1 MSFDSTVR
9 LRRNPI
15 FLRKTAM
22 VEPSELSLMQ
32 ALPIDGILESLR
44 IGVGF
49 LWTAAWAIIMG
60 LVITSL
66 VQVYVSKERMASV
79 LGEGDLAGLTRA
91 TAFGAAS
98 SGCSFGAV
106 AIGKGLFKKGAHA
119 VNFLAFMFASTNL
132 IVELGLM
139 ILILLGWEF
148 LLAELLG
155 GLVLIAVMAV
165 IVHLTLPETL
175 FDEVR
180 RTLEERDRESGTT
193 EDPTCGMEGKD
204 EYSIA
209 TDGGET
215 LTFCSEGC
223 METYRQQTASRGGW
237 YAELRSW
244 GGWYKVGNQY
254 RKEWSMIWK
263 DVIAG
268 FLISGFVI
276 VFVPQRVWNALFLEG
291 DGLLVT
297 AENAVMGVAIAV
309 ISFVGSM
316 GNVPFAVALWG
327 GGISFAGVIAFVYAD
342 LITIPVLNVYR
353 KYYGWRVML
362 YILGV
367 FFVTMAFT
375 GFLMELLFDALGI
388 VPNLAGGETATD
400 RTYFERN
407 YTFYLNLIAFA
418 LSGFLLYVYRRGL
431 GAPGEYRDP
440 VCGMRTDD
448 TGPAAT
454 HDGTTY
460 YFCSETCAETFE
472 TDPATY
478 ATDRPMVH
486 TDGAHDHDH
495 H

>member
-1 MSFDSTVR
+1 
-9 LRRNPI
+9 
-15 FLRKTAM
+15 
-22 VEPSELSLMQ
+22 MQ
-32 ALPIDGILESLR
+32 ATVFDGVLEALR

-60 LVITSL
+60 LTVTSL
-66 VQVYVSKERMASV
+66 VQVYVSKERMAQV
-79 LGEGDLAGLTRA
+79 LGDGDLGGLTKA
-91 TAFGAAS
+91 TVFGAAS

-155 GLVLIAVMAV
+155 GLILIAVMAV
-165 IVHLTLPETL
+165 IVHLTLPENL
-175 FDEVR
+175 FGEVR
-180 RTLEERDRESGTT
+180 QTLNERDRESGVT
-193 EDPTCGMEGKD
+193 EDPTCGMEGKK
-204 EYSIA
+204 EYTLT

-215 LTFCSEGC
+215 LQFCSEGC
-223 METYRQQTASRGGW
+223 METYLQETSSSGGW
-237 YAELRSW
+237 RDELLSW
-244 GGWYKVGNQY
+244 GGWYKVANQY

-276 VFVPQRVWNALFLEG
+276 VFVPQWVWNTLFIQG

-297 AENAVMGVAIAV
+297 AENAIMGVAIAV
-309 ISFVGSM
+309 ISF
-316 GNVPFAVALWG
+316 
-327 GGISFAGVIAFVYAD
+327 D

-353 KYYGWRVML
+353 KYYGWKIML

-388 VPNLAGGETATD
+388 VPDLAGGETATEQ
-400 RTYFERN
+400 TYFELN
-407 YTFYLNLIAFA
+407 YTFYLNLIAFG

-431 GAPGEYRDP
+431 GAPGQYRDP

-448 TGPAAT
+448 DGPSAS
-454 HDGTTY
+454 HEGTTY
-460 YFCSETCAETFE
+460 YFCSSACKRRFE
-472 TDPATY
+472 ENPTAFAGQSPQVT
-478 ATDRPMVH
+478 T
-486 TDGAHDHDH
+486 HDHDH
-495 H
+495 DQ

>member
-1 MSFDSTVR
+1 
-9 LRRNPI
+9 
-15 FLRKTAM
+15 
-22 VEPSELSLMQ
+22 MQ
-32 ALPIDGILESLR
+32 AAGIDGVIESLR

-49 LWTAAWAIIMG
+49 LWTAAWAIVMG
-60 LVITSL
+60 LTITSL
-66 VQVYVSKERMASV
+66 VQVYVSKERMARV
-79 LGEGDLAGLTRA
+79 LGDGDLAGLARA
-91 TAFGAAS
+91 TLFGAVS

-155 GLVLIAVMAV
+155 GLVLIAVMALL
-165 IVHLTLPETL
+165 VHLTLPETL

-180 RTLEERDRESGTT
+180 TELDQHDHDHGIT

-204 EYSIA
+204 EYSIV

-215 LTFCSEGC
+215 LKFCSEGC
-223 METYRQQTASRGGW
+223 LETYRQAAASRGGW
-237 YAELRSW
+237 RDELRSW
-244 GGWYKVGNQY
+244 GGWYKLGNQY
-254 RKEWSMIWK
+254 RKEWSMIWT
-263 DVIAG
+263 DVVAG

-276 VFVPQRVWNALFLEG
+276 VFVPQRVWNTLFLQG
-291 DGLLVT
+291 DSLLVT
-297 AENAVMGVAIAV
+297 AENATMGVAIAV
-309 ISFVGSM
+309 VSFVGSM

-353 KYYGWRVML
+353 KYYGWKVML

-375 GFLMELLFDALGI
+375 GFVMELLFDALGI
-388 VPNLAGGETATD
+388 VPNLAAGETATEQ
-400 RTYFERN
+400 TYFELD
-407 YTFYLNLIAFA
+407 YTFYLNLVAFA

-431 GAPGEYRDP
+431 GAPGQYRDP

-448 TGPAAT
+448 DDGPSAIY
-454 HDGTTY
+454 DGEPY
-460 YFCSETCAETFE
+460 YFCSNTCKRSFE
-472 TDPATY
+472 ADPA
-478 ATDRPMVH
+478 AFAHGGPRVTDADR
-486 TDGAHDHDH
+486 DH
-495 H
+495 

>member
-1 MSFDSTVR
+1 MPATLV
-9 LRRNPI
+9 
-15 FLRKTAM
+15 
-22 VEPSELSLMQ
+22 
-32 ALPIDGILESLR
+32 DGLTESLR

-60 LVITSL
+60 LTVTSL
-66 VQVYVSKERMASV
+66 VQVYVSKERMAGV
-79 LGEGDLAGLTRA
+79 LGDGDLSGLTKA
-91 TAFGAAS
+91 TVFGAAS

-119 VNFLAFMFASTNL
+119 VNFFAFMFASTNL

-155 GLVLIAVMAV
+155 GLILIAVMAV
-165 IVHLTLPETL
+165 IVHLTLPENH
-175 FDEVR
+175 FEEVR
-180 RTLEERDRESGTT
+180 ERITDRDSDTGVT

-204 EYSIA
+204 EYSLT
-209 TDGGET
+209 TDDGET
-215 LTFCSEGC
+215 LKFCSEGC
-223 METYRQQTASRGGW
+223 METYRQETASRGGW
-237 YAELRSW
+237 REELLSW
-244 GGWYKVGNQY
+244 GGWYKLGNQF

-276 VFVPQRVWNALFLEG
+276 VFVPQSVWNALFIQG

-297 AENAVMGVAIAV
+297 AENAIMGVAIAV
-309 ISFVGSM
+309 LSFVGSM

-342 LITIPVLNVYR
+342 LITVPVLNVYR
-353 KYYGWRVML
+353 KYYGWKIML

-388 VPNLAGGETATD
+388 VPDLASGETATEQ
-400 RTYFERN
+400 TYFELN

-431 GAPGEYRDP
+431 GAPGQYRDP

-448 TGPAAT
+448 DGPSVT
-454 HDGTTY
+454 HDGEAY
-460 YFCSETCAETFE
+460 YFCSKACKRAFE
-472 TDPATY
+472 DDPSAFE
-478 ATDRPMVH
+478 AADSH
-486 TDGAHDHDH
+486 LAGSHHDH
-495 H
+495 

>member
-1 MSFDSTVR
+1 MEA
-9 LRRNPI
+9 I
-15 FLRKTAM
+15 
-22 VEPSELSLMQ
+22 VES
-32 ALPIDGILESLR
+32 IIESLR

-60 LVITSL
+60 LTITSL
-66 VQVYVSKERMASV
+66 VQVYVSKERMARV
-79 LGEGDLAGLTRA
+79 LGDGDLSGLVKA
-91 TAFGAAS
+91 TVFGAAS

-119 VNFLAFMFASTNL
+119 VNFMAFMFASTNL

-148 LLAELLG
+148 LVAELLG
-155 GLVLIAVMAV
+155 GLILIIVMSV
-165 IVHLTLPETL
+165 IVHLTLPENL
-175 FDEVR
+175 FSQVR
-180 RTLEERDRESGTT
+180 ETINERDRKSGVT

-204 EYSIA
+204 EYSLT

-215 LTFCSEGC
+215 VKFCSEGC
-223 METYRQQTASRGGW
+223 METYRQQTASSGDWRD
-237 YAELRSW
+237 ELQSW
-244 GGWYKVGNQY
+244 GGWYKIANQY

-263 DVIAG
+263 DIVAG

-276 VFVPQRVWNALFLEG
+276 VFVPQWVWNTLFIQG

-297 AENAVMGVAIAV
+297 AENAIMGVAIAV

-353 KYYGWRVML
+353 KYYGGTVML

-375 GFLMELLFDALGI
+375 GFLMEVLFDALGI
-388 VPNLAGGETATD
+388 VPDLTGGETATEQ
-400 RTYFERN
+400 TYFELN

-431 GAPGEYRDP
+431 GAPGQYRDP

-448 TGPAAT
+448 DGPSAT
-454 HDGTTY
+454 HEGITY
-460 YFCSETCAETFE
+460 HFCSNTCKQRFE
-472 TDPATY
+472 QEPGQFSDRGVIASHDP
-478 ATDRPMVH
+478 
-486 TDGAHDHDH
+486 DHGH
-495 H
+495 

>member
-1 MSFDSTVR
+1 
-9 LRRNPI
+9 
-15 FLRKTAM
+15 
-22 VEPSELSLMQ
+22 MQ
-32 ALPIDGILESLR
+32 AALVDGIFESLR

-66 VQVYVSKERMASV
+66 VQVYVSKERMAQV
-79 LGEGDLAGLTRA
+79 LGDGDLNGLTKA

-155 GLVLIAVMAV
+155 GLILIAVMAV
-165 IVHLTLPETL
+165 IVHLTLPESL
-175 FDEVR
+175 FSEVR
-180 RTLEERDRESGTT
+180 ETLNERDHASGIT

-204 EYSIA
+204 EYTLT

-215 LTFCSEGC
+215 LKFCSAGC
-223 METYRQQTASRGGW
+223 METYRQETSSRGGW
-237 YAELRSW
+237 REELLSL

-263 DVIAG
+263 DVVAG

-276 VFVPQRVWNALFLEG
+276 VFVPQWVWNTLFIQG

-297 AENAVMGVAIAV
+297 AENAIMGVAIAV

-353 KYYGWRVML
+353 KYYGWKIML

-388 VPNLAGGETATD
+388 VPDLAGGETATEQ
-400 RTYFERN
+400 TYFELN

-431 GAPGEYRDP
+431 GAPGQYRDP

-448 TGPAAT
+448 EGPSASR
-454 HDGTTY
+454 DGTTY
-460 YFCSETCAETFE
+460 YFCSKTCKRAFE
-472 TDPATY
+472 EEPTEFTDQSPK
-478 ATDRPMVH
+478 MSSH
-486 TDGAHDHDH
+486 NHDHDH
-495 H
+495 

>member
-1 MSFDSTVR
+1 MQVTMIEG
-9 LRRNPI
+9 I
-15 FLRKTAM
+15 FEA
-22 VEPSELSLMQ
+22 
-32 ALPIDGILESLR
+32 LR

-60 LVITSL
+60 LTITSL
-66 VQVYVSKERMASV
+66 VQVYVSKERMAQV
-79 LGEGDLAGLTRA
+79 LGDGDLSGLTKA

-155 GLVLIAVMAV
+155 GLILIAVMAV

-180 RTLEERDRESGTT
+180 ETLNERDRESGIT

-204 EYSIA
+204 EYA
-209 TDGGET
+209 LTTDGGET
-215 LTFCSEGC
+215 LKFCSEGC
-223 METYRQQTASRGGW
+223 METYRQETSSRGGW
-237 YAELRSW
+237 RDELLSW
-244 GGWYKVGNQY
+244 GGWYKIANQY

-263 DVIAG
+263 DIIAG

-276 VFVPQRVWNALFLEG
+276 VFVPQWVWNTLFIQG

-297 AENAVMGVAIAV
+297 AENAIMGVIIAV
-309 ISFVGSM
+309 LSFVGSM

-327 GGISFAGVIAFVYAD
+327 GGVSFAGIIAFVYAD

-353 KYYGWRVML
+353 KYYGWKIML

-388 VPNLAGGETATD
+388 VPDLAGGETATEQ
-400 RTYFERN
+400 TYFELN

-431 GAPGEYRDP
+431 GAPGQYRDP

-448 TGPAAT
+448 DGPSAS

-460 YFCSETCAETFE
+460 YFCSKACKRTFE
-472 TDPATY
+472 EDPMKFA
-478 ATDRPMVH
+478 DHSPQISS
-486 TDGAHDHDH
+486 HDHDH
-495 H
+495 DH

>member
-1 MSFDSTVR
+1 
-9 LRRNPI
+9 
-15 FLRKTAM
+15 
-22 VEPSELSLMQ
+22 MQ
-32 ALPIDGILESLR
+32 AALVDGILESLR

-66 VQVYVSKERMASV
+66 VQVYVSKERMAQV
-79 LGEGDLAGLTRA
+79 LGEGNLSGLTKA
-91 TAFGAAS
+91 TVFGAAS

-106 AIGKGLFKKGAHA
+106 AIGKGLFKKGAHT

-148 LLAELLG
+148 LVAELLG
-155 GLVLIAVMAV
+155 GLILIAVMAV
-165 IVHLTLPETL
+165 IVHLTLPENL
-175 FDEVR
+175 FDRVR
-180 RTLEERDRESGTT
+180 EELNERDSAAGVT

-204 EYSIA
+204 EFSLV

-215 LTFCSEGC
+215 LKFCSAGC
-223 METYRQQTASRGGW
+223 LETYEQEMASSGGW
-237 YAELRSW
+237 RDELLSW
-244 GGWYKVGNQY
+244 GGWYKIGNQY

-276 VFVPQRVWNALFLEG
+276 VFVPQWVWNTLFLQG
-291 DGLLVT
+291 DGLLFS
-297 AENAVMGVAIAV
+297 AENALMGVAIAV
-309 ISFVGSM
+309 ISFVGSI

-327 GGISFAGVIAFVYAD
+327 GGVSFAGVIAFVYAD

-353 KYYGWRVML
+353 KYYGWKVMA

-367 FFVTMAFT
+367 FFVTMAFS
-375 GFLMELLFDALGI
+375 GFLMELLFDALDI
-388 VPNLAGGETATD
+388 VPNLAGAQTASD
-400 RTYFERN
+400 QTYFKLD

-440 VCGMRTDD
+440 VCGMRTDED
-448 TGPAAT
+448 SPSVSY
-454 HDGTTY
+454 DGETY
-460 YFCSETCAETFE
+460 YFCSNACKRSFE
-472 TDPATY
+472 KHPSEF
-478 ATDRPMVH
+478 
-486 TDGAHDHDH
+486 AHQHPQVSESGDSQSH
-495 H
+495 

>member
-1 MSFDSTVR
+1 
-9 LRRNPI
+9 
-15 FLRKTAM
+15 M
-22 VEPSELSLMQ
+22 VATM
-32 ALPIDGILESLR
+32 IDGIFEALR

-60 LVITSL
+60 LTITSL
-66 VQVYVSKERMASV
+66 VQVYVSKERMAQV
-79 LGEGDLAGLTRA
+79 LGDGDLSGLTKA

-98 SGCSFGAV
+98 SGCSFGAI

-148 LLAELLG
+148 LVAELLG
-155 GLVLIAVMAV
+155 GLILIAVMAV

-180 RTLEERDRESGTT
+180 AALNEHDHGAGVT

-204 EYSIA
+204 EYTLT

-215 LTFCSEGC
+215 LKFCSDGC
-223 METYRQQTASRGGW
+223 METYLQETSSRGGW
-237 YAELRSW
+237 REELRSW

-276 VFVPQRVWNALFLEG
+276 VFVPQWVWNTLFVQG

-297 AENAVMGVAIAV
+297 AENAIMGVAIAV
-309 ISFVGSM
+309 VSFVGSM

-353 KYYGWRVML
+353 KYYGWKIML

-375 GFLMELLFDALGI
+375 GFLMELLFEALGI
-388 VPNLAGGETATD
+388 VPDLAGGETATEQ
-400 RTYFERN
+400 RYFELN
-407 YTFYLNLIAFA
+407 YTFYLNLVAFA

-431 GAPGEYRDP
+431 GAPGQYRDP

-448 TGPAAT
+448 SEPSAI
-454 HDGTTY
+454 HDGETY
-460 YFCSETCAETFE
+460 YFCSQTCKETFQN
-472 TDPATY
+472 DPDEFTHQH
-478 ATDRPMVH
+478 PEV
-486 TDGAHDHDH
+486 GASQGHDH

>member
-1 MSFDSTVR
+1 
-9 LRRNPI
+9 
-15 FLRKTAM
+15 
-22 VEPSELSLMQ
+22 MQ
-32 ALPIDGILESLR
+32 ATIVDGVLEALR

-60 LVITSL
+60 LTVTSL
-66 VQVYVSKERMASV
+66 VQVYVSKERMARV
-79 LGEGDLAGLTRA
+79 LGDGDLRGLAKA

-119 VNFLAFMFASTNL
+119 VTFLAFMFASTNL

-148 LLAELLG
+148 LVAELLG

-165 IVHLTLPETL
+165 IVHLTLPENL

-180 RTLEERDRESGTT
+180 ETLNERDRESGVT
-193 EDPTCGMEGKD
+193 EDPTCGMEGRD
-204 EYSIA
+204 EYSLT

-215 LTFCSEGC
+215 LKFCSEGC
-223 METYRQQTASRGGW
+223 METYRQQASSSGGW
-237 YAELRSW
+237 REELRSW
-244 GGWYKVGNQY
+244 GGWYRVANQF

-263 DVIAG
+263 DVVAG

-276 VFVPQRVWNALFLEG
+276 VFVPQSVWNVLFIRG

-309 ISFVGSM
+309 VSFVGSM

-353 KYYGWRVML
+353 KYYGWKVML

-367 FFVTMAFT
+367 FSVTMAFT
-375 GFLMELLFDALGI
+375 GFLMEVLFDALGI
-388 VPNLAGGETATD
+388 VPNLAGGRTATE
-400 RTYFERN
+400 RTYFELD
-407 YTFYLNLIAFA
+407 YTFSLNLVAFA

-431 GAPGEYRDP
+431 GAPGQYRDP
-440 VCGMRTDD
+440 VCGMRTDEE
-448 TGPAAT
+448 GPAAT
-454 HDGTTY
+454 HDGETY
-460 YFCSETCAETFE
+460 HFCSRTCREAFE
-472 TDPATY
+472 EDPDEY
-478 ATDRPMVH
+478 ATGHPTVME
-486 TDGAHDHDH
+486 GHDH
-495 H
+495 

>member
-1 MSFDSTVR
+1 
-9 LRRNPI
+9 
-15 FLRKTAM
+15 
-22 VEPSELSLMQ
+22 MQ
-32 ALPIDGILESLR
+32 PTILHGVFEALR

-49 LWTAAWAIIMG
+49 LWTAAWAIILG
-60 LVITSL
+60 LTVTSL
-66 VQVYVSKERMASV
+66 VQVYVSKDRMARV
-79 LGEGDLAGLTRA
+79 LGDGDLNGLAKA

-155 GLVLIAVMAV
+155 GLILIAVMAV

-180 RTLEERDRESGTT
+180 ATLNERDRESGVT
-193 EDPTCGMEGKD
+193 EDPTCGMEGSK
-204 EYSIA
+204 EYSLT

-215 LTFCSEGC
+215 LEFCSEGC
-223 METYRQQTASRGGW
+223 LETYRQETAGRGGW
-237 YAELRSW
+237 RDELLSW
-244 GGWYKVGNQY
+244 GGWYKVANQY
-254 RKEWSMIWK
+254 RKEWSMIWT
-263 DVIAG
+263 DIVAG

-276 VFVPQRVWNALFLEG
+276 VFVPRWVWNALFIRG

-297 AENAVMGVAIAV
+297 AENAVMGVTIAV
-309 ISFVGSM
+309 LSFVGSM

-327 GGISFAGVIAFVYAD
+327 GGVSFAGIIAFVYAD

-353 KYYGWRVML
+353 KYYGWKIML

-375 GFLMELLFDALGI
+375 GFLMEVLFDALGI
-388 VPNLAGGETATD
+388 VPDLAGGETATEQ
-400 RTYFERN
+400 TYFELN
-407 YTFYLNLIAFA
+407 YTFYLNLVAFA
-418 LSGFLLYVYRRGL
+418 LSGFLVYVYRRGL

-448 TGPAAT
+448 DGPSAS
-454 HDGTTY
+454 HEGTTY
-460 YFCSETCAETFE
+460 YFCSTACKRTFE
-472 TDPATY
+472 EDPTEFADQHP
-478 ATDRPMVH
+478 AVRSQ
-486 TDGAHDHDH
+486 GHDH
-495 H
+495 

>member
-1 MSFDSTVR
+1 MLATLGSE
-9 LRRNPI
+9 I
-15 FLRKTAM
+15 
-22 VEPSELSLMQ
+22 VE
-32 ALPIDGILESLR
+32 ALR

-66 VQVYVSKERMASV
+66 VQVYVSKERMAAV
-79 LGEGDLAGLTRA
+79 LGDGDIAGVTKA
-91 TAFGAAS
+91 TLFGAAS

-106 AIGKGLFKKGAHA
+106 AIGKGLFKKGAHV

-148 LLAELLG
+148 LVAELLG
-155 GLVLIAVMAV
+155 GLILIAVMAV
-165 IVHLTLPETL
+165 IVHLTLPENH
-175 FDEVR
+175 FEEVR
-180 RTLEERDRESGTT
+180 AELNQREHDHGVS

-204 EYSIA
+204 EYSLV

-215 LTFCSEGC
+215 LKFCSEGC
-223 METYRQQTASRGGW
+223 METYQQETASSGGW
-237 YAELRSW
+237 RDELLSW

-254 RKEWSMIWK
+254 RKEWSMLYK

-276 VFVPQRVWNALFLEG
+276 VFVPQWVWNTLFLQG
-291 DGLLVT
+291 DGLLVS
-297 AENAVMGVAIAV
+297 AENAVMGVAIAI

-327 GGISFAGVIAFVYAD
+327 GGVSFAGVIAFVYAD
-342 LITIPVLNVYR
+342 LITVPVLNVYR
-353 KYYGWRVML
+353 KYYGVKVML

-375 GFLMELLFDALGI
+375 GFLMEQLFDVLGI
-388 VPNLAGGETATD
+388 VPDLAGGMTASEQ
-400 RTYFERN
+400 TYFELN
-407 YTFYLNLIAFA
+407 YTFYLNVIAFA
-418 LSGFLLYVYRRGL
+418 LSGFLFYVYRRGL
-431 GAPGEYRDP
+431 GAPGQYRDP
-440 VCGMRTDD
+440 ICGMRTDED
-448 TGPAAT
+448 GPSAT
-454 HDGTTY
+454 HDGETY
-460 YFCSETCAETFE
+460 HFCSKACKRAFEETPGEFATS
-472 TDPATY
+472 DP
-478 ATDRPMVH
+478 VIS
-486 TDGAHDHDH
+486 DGHDH

>member
-1 MSFDSTVR
+1 ME
-9 LRRNPI
+9 
-15 FLRKTAM
+15 A
-22 VEPSELSLMQ
+22 
-32 ALPIDGILESLR
+32 ALVDGILESMR

-66 VQVYVSKERMASV
+66 VQVYVSKERMARV
-79 LGEGDLAGLTRA
+79 LGEGDVSGVAKA
-91 TAFGAAS
+91 TLFGAAS

-106 AIGKGLFKKGAHA
+106 AIGKGLFKKGAHV
-119 VNFLAFMFASTNL
+119 VNVLAFMFASTNL

-148 LLAELLG
+148 LVAELFG
-155 GLVLIAVMAV
+155 GIILIAVMAL

-180 RTLEERDRESGTT
+180 EELSQRDHDQGIT

-204 EYSIA
+204 EYSLV

-215 LTFCSEGC
+215 LKFCSAGC
-223 METYRQQTASRGGW
+223 LETYEQAVSGSGSWRD
-237 YAELRSW
+237 ELLSW
-244 GGWYKVGNQY
+244 GGWYKLGNQY

-263 DVIAG
+263 DVVAG

-276 VFVPQRVWNALFLEG
+276 VFVPQRVWNTLFLQG
-291 DGLLVT
+291 DGLLVS

-309 ISFVGSM
+309 ISFVGSI

-327 GGISFAGVIAFVYAD
+327 GGVSFAGVIAFVYAD

-353 KYYGWRVML
+353 KYYGWTVML

-375 GFLMELLFDALGI
+375 GFLMEQLFSVLDI
-388 VPNLAGGETATD
+388 VPNLAGGQTATEQ
-400 RTYFERN
+400 TYFERD
-407 YTFYLNLIAFA
+407 YRFYLNLIAFA

-431 GAPGEYRDP
+431 GAPGQYRDP
-440 VCGMRTDD
+440 VCGMRADES
-448 TGPAAT
+448 GPSAT
-454 HDGTTY
+454 HDGETY
-460 YFCSETCAETFE
+460 YFCSNQCKRSFE
-472 TDPATY
+472 KNPTAFS
-478 ATDRPMVH
+478 H
-486 TDGAHDHDH
+486 AHPQVSGVNSSQNHEH

>member
-1 MSFDSTVR
+1 MQVTMVQG
-9 LRRNPI
+9 I
-15 FLRKTAM
+15 FEA
-22 VEPSELSLMQ
+22 
-32 ALPIDGILESLR
+32 LR

-60 LVITSL
+60 LTITSL
-66 VQVYVSKERMASV
+66 VQVYVSKERMAQV
-79 LGEGDLAGLTRA
+79 LGDGDLSGLTKA

-148 LLAELLG
+148 LVAELLG
-155 GLVLIAVMAV
+155 GLILIAVMAV
-165 IVHLTLPETL
+165 IVHFTLPENL
-175 FDEVR
+175 FAEVR
-180 RTLEERDRESGTT
+180 ETLNERDRETGVT

-204 EYSIA
+204 EYTLT

-215 LTFCSEGC
+215 LKFCSEGC
-223 METYRQQTASRGGW
+223 METYRQETSSRGGW
-237 YAELRSW
+237 RDELLSW

-263 DVIAG
+263 DVFAG

-276 VFVPQRVWNALFLEG
+276 VFVPQWVWNTLFIQG

-297 AENAVMGVAIAV
+297 AENAIMGVAIAV
-309 ISFVGSM
+309 LSFVGSM

-353 KYYGWRVML
+353 KYYGWKIML

-388 VPNLAGGETATD
+388 VPDLAGGETATEQ
-400 RTYFERN
+400 TYFELN
-407 YTFYLNLIAFA
+407 YTFYLNLVAFA

-431 GAPGEYRDP
+431 GAPGQYRDP

-448 TGPAAT
+448 SEPSAT
-454 HDGTTY
+454 HDGETY
-460 YFCSETCAETFE
+460 YFCSQTCKETFE
-472 TDPATY
+472 KDPDEFAHQHPE
-478 ATDRPMVH
+478 A
-486 TDGAHDHDH
+486 GASQDHDH

>member
-1 MSFDSTVR
+1 MKATMIEGVF
-9 LRRNPI
+9 
-15 FLRKTAM
+15 
-22 VEPSELSLMQ
+22 
-32 ALPIDGILESLR
+32 ESLR

-60 LVITSL
+60 LTITSL
-66 VQVYVSKERMASV
+66 VQVYVSKERMAQV
-79 LGEGDLAGLTRA
+79 LGDGDLSGLTKA

-106 AIGKGLFKKGAHA
+106 AIGKGLFKKGAHV

-139 ILILLGWEF
+139 ILLLLGWEF
-148 LLAELLG
+148 LVAELLG
-155 GLVLIAVMAV
+155 GLILIAVMAV
-165 IVHLTLPETL
+165 IVHLTLPENL

-180 RTLEERDRESGTT
+180 ETLNERDRKSGVT

-204 EYSIA
+204 EYSLT

-215 LTFCSEGC
+215 LKFCSEGC
-223 METYRQQTASRGGW
+223 METYLQETSSGGGW
-237 YAELRSW
+237 REELLSW

-276 VFVPQRVWNALFLEG
+276 VFVPQWVWNTLFIQG

-297 AENAVMGVAIAV
+297 AENAIMGVAIAV
-309 ISFVGSM
+309 LSFVGSM

-353 KYYGWRVML
+353 KYYGWKVML

-375 GFLMELLFDALGI
+375 GFLMELLFDALNI
-388 VPNLAGGETATD
+388 VPDLAGGETATEQ
-400 RTYFERN
+400 TYFELN
-407 YTFYLNLIAFA
+407 YTFYLNLVAFA
-418 LSGFLLYVYRRGL
+418 LSGVLLYVYRRGL
-431 GAPGEYRDP
+431 GAPGQYRDP
-440 VCGMRTDD
+440 VCGMRIDD
-448 TGPAAT
+448 SGPSST
-454 HDGTTY
+454 HDGETY
-460 YFCSETCAETFE
+460 YFCSKTCKRSFE
-472 TDPATY
+472 KHPSEFANQHPQVSGT
-478 ATDRPMVH
+478 
-486 TDGAHDHDH
+486 GASQSHEH

>member
-1 MSFDSTVR
+1 MTEEVFEA
-9 LRRNPI
+9 I
-15 FLRKTAM
+15 
-22 VEPSELSLMQ
+22 
-32 ALPIDGILESLR
+32 R

-60 LVITSL
+60 LTVTSL
-66 VQVYVSKERMASV
+66 VQVYVSKDRMAQV
-79 LGEGDLAGLTRA
+79 LGDGDLSGLTKA
-91 TAFGAAS
+91 TVFGAAS

-148 LLAELLG
+148 LVAELLG
-155 GLVLIAVMAV
+155 GLILIAVMAV
-165 IVHLTLPETL
+165 IVHLTLPESL

-180 RTLEERDRESGTT
+180 ETLNERDRESGVA

-204 EYSIA
+204 EYTLT

-215 LTFCSEGC
+215 LKFCSEGC
-223 METYRQQTASRGGW
+223 LETYRQEASSSGGW
-237 YAELRSW
+237 REELLSW
-244 GGWYKVGNQY
+244 GGWYKVANQF

-276 VFVPQRVWNALFLEG
+276 VFVPQWVWNALFIQG

-297 AENAVMGVAIAV
+297 AENAIMGVAIAV
-309 ISFVGSM
+309 LSFVGSM

-353 KYYGWRVML
+353 KYYGWKIML

-375 GFLMELLFDALGI
+375 GFLMELLFDAFGI
-388 VPNLAGGETATD
+388 IPDLAGGETATEQ
-400 RTYFERN
+400 TYFELN

-431 GAPGEYRDP
+431 GAPGQYRDP

-448 TGPAAT
+448 SKPAAA
-454 HDGTTY
+454 HEGQTY
-460 YFCSETCAETFE
+460 YFCSQACKETFE
-472 TDPATY
+472 EKPDEY
-478 ATDRPMVH
+478 ATEHPMVME
-486 TDGAHDHDH
+486 DHDH
-495 H
+495 

>member
-1 MSFDSTVR
+1 MAAV
-9 LRRNPI
+9 LI
-15 FLRKTAM
+15 EG
-22 VEPSELSLMQ
+22 V
-32 ALPIDGILESLR
+32 LESLR
-44 IGVGF
+44 IGFGF

-60 LVITSL
+60 LIITSL
-66 VQVYVSKERMASV
+66 VQVYVSKERMARI
-79 LGEGDLAGLTRA
+79 LGESSLSSLAKA

-106 AIGKGLFKKGAHA
+106 AIGKGLFAKGAHA

-148 LLAELLG
+148 LVAELLG
-155 GLVLIAVMAV
+155 GLVLIAVMAL
-165 IVHLTLPETL
+165 IVRVTLPEAL
-175 FDEVR
+175 FDDVR
-180 RTLEERDRESGTT
+180 AELERRDHGGMT
-193 EDPTCGMEGKD
+193 DPTCGMEGTD
-204 EYSIA
+204 EHA
-209 TDGGET
+209 VVTDGGET

-223 METYRQQTASRGGW
+223 LETYRQRAASGGAW
-237 YAELRSW
+237 HDELRSW
-244 GGWYKVGNQY
+244 GGWYKIGNQY

-263 DVIAG
+263 DVVAG
-268 FLISGFVI
+268 FLVSGFVI
-276 VFVPQRVWNALFLEG
+276 VFVPQRVWNALFVQG
-291 DGLLVT
+291 DGILVT
-297 AENAVMGVAIAV
+297 AENAIMGVAIAV

-353 KYYGWRVML
+353 KYYGWKVML
-362 YILGV
+362 YIFTV

-388 VPNLAGGETATD
+388 VPNLAGGETATEQ
-400 RTYFERN
+400 TYFELN
-407 YTFYLNLIAFA
+407 YTFYLNLVAFA

-431 GAPGEYRDP
+431 GSPGRYRDP

-448 TGPAAT
+448 DGPSAT
-454 HDGTTY
+454 YDGDTY
-460 YFCSETCAETFE
+460 YFCSTACERTFE
-472 TDPATY
+472 EAPADFASASPRVSETE
-478 ATDRPMVH
+478 
-486 TDGAHDHDH
+486 DHEH

>member
-1 MSFDSTVR
+1 
-9 LRRNPI
+9 
-15 FLRKTAM
+15 M
-22 VEPSELSLMQ
+22 VVTPLE
-32 ALPIDGILESLR
+32 GVLESLR
-44 IGVGF
+44 IGLGF

-60 LVITSL
+60 LTITSL
-66 VQVYVSKERMASV
+66 VQVYVSKERMARV
-79 LGEGDLAGLTRA
+79 LGDDDLSSLAKA
-91 TAFGAAS
+91 TVFGAAS

-106 AIGKGLFKKGAHA
+106 AIGKGLFAKGAHV

-148 LLAELLG
+148 LVAELLG
-155 GLVLIAVMAV
+155 GLVLIAVMAL
-165 IVHLTLPETL
+165 IVRLTLPETL
-175 FDEVR
+175 FDDVR
-180 RTLEERDRESGTT
+180 AELVQREHDHGDMV
-193 EDPTCGMEGKD
+193 DPTCGMEGSD
-204 EYSIA
+204 EHTIV

-215 LTFCSEGC
+215 LQFCSEGC
-223 METYRQQTASRGGW
+223 LETYRQQTAGSGTW
-237 YAELRSW
+237 NDDLRSW
-244 GGWYKVGNQY
+244 GGWYKLGNQY
-254 RKEWSMIWK
+254 RKEWSMIWT
-263 DVIAG
+263 DVVAG

-276 VFVPQRVWNALFLEG
+276 VFVPQWVWNALFLEG
-291 DGLLVT
+291 DSLLIT
-297 AENAVMGVAIAV
+297 AENAIMGVAIAV

-353 KYYGWRVML
+353 KYYGWAVML

-388 VPNLAGGETATD
+388 VPNLAGGETATEQ
-400 RTYFERN
+400 TYFAVD
-407 YTFYLNLIAFA
+407 YTFYLNLVAFA

-431 GAPGEYRDP
+431 GAPGQYRDP

-448 TGPAAT
+448 DGPSAT
-454 HDGTTY
+454 YDGETY
-460 YFCSETCAETFE
+460 YFCSGTCKRAFENEPAEFADTSPHISDADQSHE
-472 TDPATY
+472 
-478 ATDRPMVH
+478 
-486 TDGAHDHDH
+486 H